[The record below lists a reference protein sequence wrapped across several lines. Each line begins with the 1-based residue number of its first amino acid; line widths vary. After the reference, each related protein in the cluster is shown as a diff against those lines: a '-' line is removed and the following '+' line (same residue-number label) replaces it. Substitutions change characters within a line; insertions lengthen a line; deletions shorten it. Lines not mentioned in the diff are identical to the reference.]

1 VGAPLR
7 LSIPLCGDHNTPR
20 SFFSR
25 AGADF
30 LLPRARSIFS
40 NPLFLLFYAWA
51 LRTTLTAWLS
61 TTMTLSSDRDGGIAS
76 PPRAKPCSM
85 TLETSRLENIGG
97 STKPFTGRPGSG
109 GRPLLALALAQNH
122 RSLIRQLTAV
132 RGSQYPALPPPERP
146 SPPLMPV
153 PSGLFHPGPVF
164 RGSTLKAGWL
174 YVSLRERDSYAVIP
188 LRRWR

>member
-1 VGAPLR
+1 
-7 LSIPLCGDHNTPR
+7 
-20 SFFSR
+20 
-25 AGADF
+25 
-30 LLPRARSIFS
+30 
-40 NPLFLLFYAWA
+40 
-51 LRTTLTAWLS
+51 
-61 TTMTLSSDRDGGIAS
+61 
-76 PPRAKPCSM
+76 M

-132 RGSQYPALPPPERP
+132 RGSQYTALPSPERP

-164 RGSTLKAGWL
+164 RGSTLKDGLAICVRYASVTVTPSSRYGVDDNGAAFRLRCGPWCSYPAEADRVPVPAVARQPAQRQERAGD
-174 YVSLRERDSYAVIP
+174 ER
-188 LRRWR
+188 LG

>member
-1 VGAPLR
+1 
-7 LSIPLCGDHNTPR
+7 
-20 SFFSR
+20 
-25 AGADF
+25 
-30 LLPRARSIFS
+30 
-40 NPLFLLFYAWA
+40 
-51 LRTTLTAWLS
+51 
-61 TTMTLSSDRDGGIAS
+61 MTLSSDRDGGIAS

-174 YVSLRERDSYAVIP
+174 YASLRSVTVTPSSRYDVDDNGAAFRLRCGPWCSYPAEADRVPVPAVARQPAQRQERAGDER
-188 LRRWR
+188 LG